1 VITAT
6 APPDGQPTLLPW
18 AASGDPTIPLLHGAG
33 SWTGPVFLRLRNGRD
48 WAAGTL
54 EVTVGIDRIEVQLH
68 GRSIA
73 VLDRGVLRDWFL
85 HPDAPLAA
93 DDTRWTFEVGDTILS
108 IGFSRF
114 TVTAES
120 LTELLQVI

>member
-18 AASGDPTIPLLHGAG
+18 AASGDPTIPLLQGAG
-33 SWTGPVFLRLRNGRD
+33 LDRPCLSEAAQRSD

-54 EVTVGIDRIEVQLH
+54 EVTVGVDRIEVQLH

-73 VLDRGVLRDWFL
+73 VLERGVLRDWFL

-93 DDTRWTFEVGDTILS
+93 DDTRRTFEVGDTILS